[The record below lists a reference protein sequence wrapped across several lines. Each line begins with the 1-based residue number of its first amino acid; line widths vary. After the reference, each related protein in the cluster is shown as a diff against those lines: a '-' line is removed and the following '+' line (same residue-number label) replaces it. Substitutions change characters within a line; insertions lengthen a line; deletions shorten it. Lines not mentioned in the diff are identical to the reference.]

1 MVALQRTRGEANV
14 RIKSARR
21 SLEVQPDGGGSSSEA
36 NGQSILYSTR
46 SSSSSSRTRD
56 GSKLQHRQLRTI
68 LLHIIGPGV
77 PQMDGQDE
85 AQVFQTCPPQSVPC
99 VQVGAAGSGAAPPE
113 HSEPKADRTPRRSFT
128 STEPLPS
135 ISAAGSV
142 PP

>member
-1 MVALQRTRGEANV
+1 V

-46 SSSSSSRTRD
+46 SSSSSRTRD

-68 LLHIIGPGV
+68 MLHIIGPGV

-85 AQVFQTCPPQSVPC
+85 AQVFQT
-99 VQVGAAGSGAAPPE
+99 
-113 HSEPKADRTPRRSFT
+113 
-128 STEPLPS
+128 
-135 ISAAGSV
+135 
-142 PP
+142 